1 MKKILNLLMIALVM
15 LSFCSCEE
23 LIVANR
29 QLNETR
35 MLETERP
42 KIPFIIQNYQKQGF
56 DVKDIVIDTVTVTY
70 QTPDSFFPVWGYFV
84 TRWTITTTQSE
95 SVRKESYSYDY
106 GYSYDDEFSIL
117 TNTTTVEK
125 EYFVEI
131 TDITREGNRI
141 IFKAKWPEDP
151 IKEIL

>member
-23 LIVANR
+23 LTIANR

-42 KIPFIIQNYQKQGF
+42 KIPFLIQNYQKQGF
-56 DVKDIVIDTVTVTY
+56 DVKDIVIDTVRVTY
-70 QTPDSFFPVWGYFV
+70 QTPESFVPVWGYFV

-95 SVRKESYSYDY
+95 NVKNESYSYDY
-106 GYSYDDEFSIL
+106 FSDEFSIF

-131 TDITREGNRI
+131 TDITKEGSRL
-141 IFKAKWPEDP
+141 IFKSKWPEDP